1 MSTLAQRVRAGIA
14 RAHSFATRDI
24 WHIGAPGEKLPRG
37 FIIKQLRVAI
47 LLGSKLIDG
56 QHMMRAASLTFA
68 TLLSIVP
75 LLAVT
80 FFIISKLS
88 LDKDVYQFISSKIEH
103 AADYVAGEEETTPI
117 PAPADTVPPDAA
129 PEEAAPTEAPPA
141 SAVAG
146 QDEEI
151 TPERRT
157 ELQTEIIEKLFR
169 GVTSEREGMKDP
181 VEGISS
187 TAENLAKLAN
197 DAASNSA
204 ALTISGALLVIT
216 TVFGLM
222 RNIENTFN
230 RIWGVRRR
238 RSLYRTFADYFII
251 MLLAPF
257 VVTAAMGV
265 LTAMES
271 ESVSRA
277 VGPFRVVLGLGQ
289 YALIVVVF
297 SVLYRF
303 VPNTKVMFRYAVL
316 AGLIAGT
323 LWLGLSWGYVRFQ
336 FGLARY
342 ALILSAF
349 AQFPLL
355 LMWVYLSWAIVLL
368 GCEVA
373 YAYQHERTY
382 ALERYASGA
391 SFAYREA
398 VGLRA
403 MIEIGYRFSEG
414 KPAFNAEVVSQEW
427 NVPLRLLDGVLDALV
442 ATGLLAVRAG
452 EQEEYLPG
460 KPLDRINASDII
472 RVLRNDGTEPS
483 RFLHDSRF
491 RNMYTE
497 LARVDH
503 AFAGATLAELVA
515 GHTATLA
522 GDPTTVPAPFN
533 FNA

>member
-1 MSTLAQRVRAGIA
+1 MSTPAQRIRAGIA
-14 RAHSFATRDI
+14 RAHRFATRDI
-24 WHIGAPGEKLPRG
+24 WQIGTPGEKLPRG
-37 FIIKQLRVAI
+37 FVIKQLRVAI

-88 LDKDVYQFISSKIEH
+88 LDKDVYEFISSKIEH
-103 AADYVAGEEETTPI
+103 AADYVAGEEEVT
-117 PAPADTVPPDAA
+117 PAPEATVPPDAA
-129 PEEAAPTEAPPA
+129 PAEAAPTEAAP
-141 SAVAG
+141 VAAEATGDG
-146 QDEEI
+146 QEI
-151 TPERRT
+151 THEQRN
-157 ELQTEIIEKLFR
+157 ELQNEIIEKIFR
-169 GVTSEREGMKDP
+169 GVTREREGMKDP

-204 ALTISGALLVIT
+204 ALTISGAILVLT

-222 RNIENTFN
+222 QNIENTFN

-238 RSLYRTFADYFII
+238 RNLYRTFADYLMI

-265 LTAMES
+265 LTALES

-289 YALIVVVF
+289 YALIVLVF

-303 VPNTKVMFRYAVL
+303 VPNTKVMLRYALL

-323 LWLGLSWGYVRFQ
+323 LWVLLSWSYVRFQ

-414 KPAFNAEVVSQEW
+414 KPGFNAEVVSQEW

-442 ATGLLAVRAG
+442 GAGLLAVRAG

-460 KPLDRINASDII
+460 KPLDRINAADII
-472 RVLRNDGTEPS
+472 RVLRTDGTEPS

-491 RNMYTE
+491 RSTYAE

-503 AFAGATLAELVA
+503 AFAGATLTDLIA
-515 GHTATLA
+515 GHADTLA
-522 GDPTTVPAPFN
+522 GDPTAASAPFN